1 MILVREGAQP
11 RSSRLGGSAA
21 RASAERS
28 EFRSDWGF
36 MFGGRLGGRAAPAEF
51 QFVPLARS
59 KSDRQSFLTAAEL
72 LWADGVASSSVGRM
86 AQLKYAISLGYA
98 ALGVR
103 VGPLPKSQLSFASHA
118 TSARAI
124 APRLTRRP
132 PRMRAQEGGASSER
146 TCSFAPRMSAS
157 DPKRT
162 SASQSDSL

>member
-1 MILVREGAQP
+1 MTEIPTCHLQDAGWSDFEWIVSKLNASDHADDADPGM
-11 RSSRLGGSAA
+11 SA
-21 RASAERS
+21 
-28 EFRSDWGF
+28 FD
-36 MFGGRLGGRAAPAEF
+36 RLGGRAAPAEF

-59 KSDRQSFLTAAEL
+59 KGARQSFLTAAEL

-132 PRMRAQEGGASSER
+132 PRMRAQEGG
-146 TCSFAPRMSAS
+146 
-157 DPKRT
+157 
-162 SASQSDSL
+162 